1 MFVSFVLS
9 HALSVAPPLASDAMD
24 LVQPGSISKWLGSVQ
39 GRLFYAF
46 IKISLV
52 LIFGALVFYADE
64 DKYFFGDGF
73 LKNDQYEGRTFIDAL
88 FLASVIAS
96 TVGYG
101 HLLTPLTDGAK
112 AFLIFYFFFSTY
124 VVGALLGE
132 VLDIYV
138 NGFIGENIVKKLIGS
153 TTWVHK
159 ADMFGDGRISESAFI
174 LFKLIQMQAVDVG
187 TLDRLIDAY
196 HDLDKTGDGFLT
208 IGVEVPSADQVREMQ
223 RIKDETK
230 NPKSLP
236 EIWKDIRSTH
246 PPPDPNADVN
256 YHVQY
261 FRFNECYDFAWSRQ
275 LWANATIEI
284 FRVAIVTL
292 MIYVGLSFYTLTWL
306 EGLRGIDSWYFLI
319 ATVTTVGF
327 GDFAPTKQI
336 TRGFAIFLIPIGLI
350 VYSLVMSFFSAYT
363 KSQTPPSLNKKKD
376 VRLQAAVSLQSA
388 WRGRKVRNLQGL
400 KASAKQK
407 YVTHTIATANPKPK
421 KAVVS
426 ASLPASLSSQYAK
439 VLLKLAAVIGVG
451 AFFVKLYH
459 IEAERLRL
467 TWVEALYLSVQTVT
481 SVGYGDITLTSDGG
495 KIFMIFFMFV
505 GKSSFGAWCIPEM
518 Q

>member
-1 MFVSFVLS
+1 MFVSFVFS
-9 HALSVAPPLASDAMD
+9 HALSVAPPLASDALD
-24 LVQPGSISKWLGSVQ
+24 LIQPGPISKWFGTVQ

-52 LIFGALVFYADE
+52 LVFGAVVFYADE
-64 DKYFFGDGF
+64 DKYFFGEGF
-73 LKNDQYEGRTFIDAL
+73 PKNDQYEGRTFIDAL
-88 FLASVIAS
+88 FFASVIAS

-101 HLLTPLTDGAK
+101 HLLAPKTDGAK

-132 VLDIYV
+132 VLDLYV
-138 NGFIGENIVKKLIGS
+138 NGYIGENIVKKLIGS

-159 ADMFGDGRISESAFI
+159 ADMFGDGHISESAFI

-196 HDLDKTGDGFLT
+196 HDLEKTGDGYLT
-208 IGVEVPSADQVREMQ
+208 IGIEVPSADQVREMQ

-230 NPKSLP
+230 NPKTLP

-246 PPPDPNADVN
+246 LPPDPNSHVN

-275 LWANATIEI
+275 LWANATVEI
-284 FRVAIVTL
+284 SKVAFVTL
-292 MIYVGLSFYTLTWL
+292 VAYVGLSFYTLTWL
-306 EGLRGIDSWYFLI
+306 EGFRGIDSWYFLI

-327 GDFAPTKQI
+327 GDFAPTKQV

-350 VYSLVMSFFSAYT
+350 VYSLVISFFSAYS

-376 VRLQAAVSLQSA
+376 RRVLAAVFLQSA

-400 KASAKQK
+400 KTSAKAT
-407 YVTHTIATANPKPK
+407 YVTHAIATAAPKSIK
-421 KAVVS
+421 RVVS
-426 ASLPASLSSQYAK
+426 ASPPASLSSQYAK
-439 VLLKLAAVIGVG
+439 VLLKLTSVIAAG
-451 AFFVKLYH
+451 ALFVKFYRV
-459 IEAERLRL
+459 EADRLGL
-467 TWVEALYLSVQTVT
+467 SWIEALYVSVQTVT

-495 KIFMIFFMFV
+495 KIFMIFFMFI
-505 GKSSFGAWCIPEM
+505 GRSSLNALCILDYI
-518 Q
+518 